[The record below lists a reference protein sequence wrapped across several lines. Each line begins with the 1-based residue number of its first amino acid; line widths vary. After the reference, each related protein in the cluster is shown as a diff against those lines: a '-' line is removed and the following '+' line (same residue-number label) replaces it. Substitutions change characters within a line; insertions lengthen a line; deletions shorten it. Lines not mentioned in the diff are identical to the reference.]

1 MNNYISRFTGFF
13 LLVIAL
19 PWFAQAQAQPST
31 QRIQW
36 ETLAN
41 IAWEKKYND
50 KYKQQFNYP
59 KFTPAVKAFEGREV
73 IVKGYV
79 LPIDVGGDYIVLS
92 RFPFES
98 CFFCGGAG
106 PESVME
112 VHIKNPKLVNKKS
125 ATFKG
130 KLKLNGDDVDALV
143 YILENAE
150 LMPDVQ

>member
-1 MNNYISRFTGFF
+1 MNKPFISLLG
-13 LLVIAL
+13 LLVLLVAL
-19 PWFAQAQAQPST
+19 PLVAQAQAQ
-31 QRIQW
+31 RIAW
-36 ETLAN
+36 ETLAT
-41 IAWEKKYND
+41 ISWDKKYNE

-59 KFTPAVKAFEGREV
+59 KFNAQIQAFDGREV
-73 IVKGYV
+73 IIKGYV

-92 RFPFES
+92 RFPYES

-112 VHIKNPKLVNKKS
+112 VHIKNPKLVNNKKT

-130 KLKLNGDDVDALV
+130 RLKLNGDDVDALV

-150 LMPDVQ
+150 VMPDVQ

>member
-1 MNNYISRFTGFF
+1 MNNRFWISVG
-13 LLVIAL
+13 LLAL
-19 PWFAQAQAQPST
+19 VLGLPRLAQAQAQ
-31 QRIQW
+31 RVAW

-41 IAWEKKYND
+41 IGWDKKYND

-59 KFTPAVKAFEGREV
+59 KFAPAVKAYDGKEV
-73 IVKGYV
+73 IIKGYV
-79 LPIDVGGDYIVLS
+79 LPIDVGGDYLVLS
-92 RFPFES
+92 RFPYES

-112 VHIKNPKLVNKKS
+112 VHIKSPKLGNKKT

-130 KLKLNGDDVDALV
+130 RLRLNGDDVDALV

-150 LMPDVQ
+150 VIPDVQ

>member
-1 MNNYISRFTGFF
+1 MNNRFWISVG
-13 LLVIAL
+13 LLVCVLGAPSL
-19 PWFAQAQAQPST
+19 ARAQAQRVA
-31 QRIQW
+31 W

-41 IAWEKKYND
+41 IGWDKKYND

-59 KFTPAVKAFEGREV
+59 KFAPAVKAYDGKEV
-73 IVKGYV
+73 IIKGYV
-79 LPIDVGGDYIVLS
+79 LPIDVGGDYLVLS
-92 RFPFES
+92 RFPYES

-112 VHIKNPKLVNKKS
+112 VHIKNPKLGNKKT

-130 KLKLNGDDVDALV
+130 QLRLNGDDVDALV

-150 LMPDVQ
+150 VIPDAQ